1 MGTKTKIALAGTFVG
16 LVAMSAAAFGQTGS
30 GSDPSSGSSS
40 GARDR
45 QRPRAAAEGRAARQ
59 CSRLDGRRAGR
70 LVHSEAK
77 VKAPAGFA
85 NITADQGTITAL
97 DGKKVTIKR
106 LDGESVSATATDQ
119 TKICKDGEVV
129 SFNALK
135 TGDHARLLQ
144 VRSERFTGLRRIAAA
159 SPGSESSTP
168 PAAPAGF
175 SADDSG
181 DLMDGAF

>member
-30 GSDPSSGSSS
+30 GSDPSSSTNTS
-40 GARDR
+40 R
-45 QRPRAAAEGRAARQ
+45 RPRAAAAEGRAARR

-85 NITADQGTITAL
+85 NITVDQGTITAL

-106 LDGESVSATATDQ
+106 LDGESVSATATDK

-129 SFNALK
+129 SFDALK
-135 TGDHARLLQ
+135 TGDHARLVQ
-144 VRSERFTGLRRIAAA
+144 VRSERFTGLRRIAAV
-159 SPGSESSTP
+159 SPGSESSAP
-168 PAAPAGF
+168 PASPAGF
-175 SADDSG
+175 SGDDLG
-181 DLMDGAF
+181 DLMDGSF